1 MPSRRGEYLVKER
14 IVNTAKARCARPMN
28 RPERDLE
35 PMAPLRARLEGTT
48 AMSLSEPTPDTASS
62 PGARR
67 GPIVTAED
75 ILAVQRHMDLAC
87 VSLFLNT
94 EPGHPL
100 DAKGMARL
108 GGLHREALGRLRS
121 DAAGPH
127 ADVVRHLD
135 QMVAKARLPRSGRAV
150 ALFANSFHAQIIDLP
165 ITVPERVVI
174 DVNFATRDLVRA
186 LHRTPRHAVLVL
198 SAKEAK
204 LYEGQAGTLR
214 PVVGSRFPLA
224 ATDQQRRET
233 SEPFLHIVDS
243 ALGAYLRLHP
253 TPLVLAGAEPTVSRF
268 RALSRNVSRL
278 AAVVKGNHLRT
289 PLDRLA
295 LLVSP
300 HLEVYLRSREKEALA
315 LLEVRRG
322 DNRAHLGVDA
332 AWLVARWGRPEM
344 LAVEHDFFYPARISA
359 DGDMLEPVSDLGAA
373 DVVDD
378 IVDEIIEIILLRG
391 GWVALLESG
400 AIPAGARIAVTE
412 RR

>member
-48 AMSLSEPTPDTASS
+48 AMSLSEATPDTASS

-198 SAKEAK
+198 FGQG
-204 LYEGQAGTLR
+204 GQALR
-214 PVVGSRFPLA
+214 RPSGDPAPRGRLAVSPNGDRSA
-224 ATDQQRRET
+224 ATGD
-233 SEPFLHIVDS
+233 
-243 ALGAYLRLHP
+243 LR
-253 TPLVLAGAEPTVSRF
+253 
-268 RALSRNVSRL
+268 
-278 AAVVKGNHLRT
+278 AVPAH
-289 PLDRLA
+289 
-295 LLVSP
+295 
-300 HLEVYLRSREKEALA
+300 
-315 LLEVRRG
+315 RG
-322 DNRAHLGVDA
+322 
-332 AWLVARWGRPEM
+332 
-344 LAVEHDFFYPARISA
+344 
-359 DGDMLEPVSDLGAA
+359 
-373 DVVDD
+373 
-378 IVDEIIEIILLRG
+378 
-391 GWVALLESG
+391 
-400 AIPAGARIAVTE
+400 
-412 RR
+412 

>member
-48 AMSLSEPTPDTASS
+48 AMSLSRTPAHSASI
-62 PGARR
+62 PDVRR

-198 SAKEAK
+198 FGQG
-204 LYEGQAGTLR
+204 GQALR
-214 PVVGSRFPLA
+214 RPSGDPAPRGRLAVSPSGDRSA
-224 ATDQQRRET
+224 ATGD
-233 SEPFLHIVDS
+233 
-243 ALGAYLRLHP
+243 LR
-253 TPLVLAGAEPTVSRF
+253 
-268 RALSRNVSRL
+268 
-278 AAVVKGNHLRT
+278 AVPAH
-289 PLDRLA
+289 
-295 LLVSP
+295 
-300 HLEVYLRSREKEALA
+300 
-315 LLEVRRG
+315 RG
-322 DNRAHLGVDA
+322 
-332 AWLVARWGRPEM
+332 
-344 LAVEHDFFYPARISA
+344 
-359 DGDMLEPVSDLGAA
+359 
-373 DVVDD
+373 
-378 IVDEIIEIILLRG
+378 
-391 GWVALLESG
+391 
-400 AIPAGARIAVTE
+400 
-412 RR
+412 